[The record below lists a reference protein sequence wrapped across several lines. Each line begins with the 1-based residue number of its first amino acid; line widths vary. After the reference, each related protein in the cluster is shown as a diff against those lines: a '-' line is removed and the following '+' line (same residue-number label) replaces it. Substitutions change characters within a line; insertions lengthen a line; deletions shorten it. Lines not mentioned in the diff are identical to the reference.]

1 MIAIA
6 AMSRN
11 RVIGVDGRI
20 PWHISEDLKFFKR
33 TTLGHIIV
41 MGRKTYDS
49 IGKPLLGR
57 ENWVVSRE
65 ADIAG
70 VTVLRS
76 FEAIAEPTDGRQ
88 IYIIGGAQLYAAL
101 LPRCTE
107 LLLTR
112 INREV
117 EGDTFFP
124 EFENTFDTGE
134 ILESGDG
141 YEIRRHRRK

>member
-1 MIAIA
+1 
-6 AMSRN
+6 
-11 RVIGVDGRI
+11 
-20 PWHISEDLKFFKR
+20 
-33 TTLGHIIV
+33 

-49 IGKPLLGR
+49 IGKPLPGR

-76 FEAIAEPTDGRQ
+76 FEAITEPTDGRQ
-88 IYIIGGAQLYAAL
+88 LYIIGGAQLYAAL

-124 EFENTFDTGE
+124 EFESTFDVGE
-134 ILESGDG
+134 ILESGES